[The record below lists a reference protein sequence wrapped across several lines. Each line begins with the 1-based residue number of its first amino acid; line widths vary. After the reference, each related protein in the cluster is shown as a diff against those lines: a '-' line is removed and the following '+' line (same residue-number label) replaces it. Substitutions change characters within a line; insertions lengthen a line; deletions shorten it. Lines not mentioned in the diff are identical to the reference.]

1 MALFSAL
8 GKPFHEGIQSY
19 IYDHSKRHFSVYAV
33 ILVLPLF
40 LLPEKIVVAAGLA
53 ASFLVFGVLWYLA
66 RRCFGGVNGDVT
78 GAGNEITR
86 AAVAVVFALLL

>member
-1 MALFSAL
+1 
-8 GKPFHEGIQSY
+8 
-19 IYDHSKRHFSVYAV
+19 
-33 ILVLPLF
+33 
-40 LLPEKIVVAAGLA
+40 
-53 ASFLVFGVLWYLA
+53 FLVFGVLWYLA